1 MDIAEPPPLPPSP
14 APQVAA
20 SASLARVS
28 LGRQIA
34 INIFWFANNVHWNAL
49 LSVVLPTAVATL
61 LPFADK
67 DLNLALVLAP
77 GTLVAFVVN
86 PLTGALSDY
95 ARFRLGRRRPFMLAG
110 TVLNVAVLLALGY
123 VCDTADGRYSATE
136 LLWLFIGLFV
146 LLQFSNNF
154 ANSPWS
160 AIIADQVPEA
170 QRGSASGFYGLMTLL
185 GTAAGVELA
194 AAIVTTNANPGQ
206 QPPNTLPFR
215 SALLTVFVVL
225 AVVQVVFVALTVLT
239 VRETPAS
246 AEPRLF
252 AWGAFFARFRFEP
265 RAYPDFSWILLTRVL
280 IMTGIWTI
288 NFFLLYYMT
297 DVLGITGNGHGASA
311 FGFTVSSPQQ
321 AIAFFL
327 PLVLVSAALTVY
339 FAGWLS
345 DRIGRKKLVY
355 LSGAMMT
362 IVALIFIFEQN
373 LSAALVAALFFG
385 LGFGAYTSVDWALAT
400 DVLPPTDEFGK
411 YMGIWSAAGIIPQ
424 VIGVV
429 LGGTITHFL
438 KRLPNHLGYDAL
450 FAVTV
455 VLFLLGTL
463 LVRRVRGA
471 R

>member
-1 MDIAEPPPLPPSP
+1 MDIAEQAPPPPPSSSADTP
-14 APQVAA
+14 A
-20 SASLARVS
+20 ARVS
-28 LGRQIA
+28 LWHQLA
-34 INIFWFANNVHWNAL
+34 INIFWFANNIHWNAL
-49 LSVVLPTAVATL
+49 LSVLLPTAVATL

-67 DLNLALVLAP
+67 DINLALLLAP
-77 GTLVAFVVN
+77 GTLIAFIVN

-95 ARFRLGRRRPFMLAG
+95 ARFRLGRRRPFMVMG
-110 TVLNVAVLLALGY
+110 TVFNVAVLLALGI
-123 VCDTADGRYSATE
+123 VCYTADGRYSATT
-136 LLWLFIGLFV
+136 LLWLFIVLFA

-160 AIIADQVPEA
+160 AIIADQVPEV

-185 GTAAGVELA
+185 GTAVGVELA
-194 AAIVTTNANPGQ
+194 AAIVSTNANPGQ

-215 SALLTVFVVL
+215 AELLTLFIVL
-225 AVVQVVFVALTVLT
+225 AVIQIAFVALTVLT
-239 VRETPAS
+239 VRETLPPS
-246 AEPRLF
+246 PRPF
-252 AWGAFFARFRFEP
+252 SWGVFLGRFRFEP
-265 RAYPDFSWILLTRVL
+265 RAHPDFSWILLTRVL

-297 DVLGITGNGHGASA
+297 DVLGITGTGHGGSA
-311 FGFTVSSPQQ
+311 FGIAVSSPQQ
-321 AIAFFL
+321 AVAVFL
-327 PLVLVSAALTVY
+327 PLVLVSSALTVY

-345 DRIGRKKLVY
+345 DRVGRKKLVY
-355 LSGAMMT
+355 LAGAMMT
-362 IVALIFIFEQN
+362 IVALIFIFAQSF
-373 LSAALVAALFFG
+373 SAALVAALFFG

-400 DVLPPTDEFGK
+400 DVLPPTDEAGK

-438 KRLPNHLGYDAL
+438 KQLPNHLGYDAL
-450 FAVTV
+450 FGVTV

-463 LVRRVRGA
+463 LVRQVRGA

>member
-1 MDIAEPPPLPPSP
+1 MDFSEQRSSPSV
-14 APQVAA
+14 VAVDVPM
-20 SASLARVS
+20 ARVS
-28 LGRQIA
+28 LGSQIA
-34 INIFWFANNVHWNAL
+34 INLFWFSNNIHWNAL
-49 LSVVLPTAVATL
+49 LSIALPTAVATL

-95 ARFRLGRRRPFMLAG
+95 ARFRLGRRRPFMLIG
-110 TVLNVAVLLALGY
+110 TALNVVVLLALGY
-123 VCDTADGRYSATE
+123 VCYTADGRYSAGV
-136 LLWLFIGLFV
+136 LLWLFVLLFI
-146 LLQFSNNF
+146 LLQFANNF

-170 QRGSASGFYGLMTLL
+170 QRGSASGFYGLLTLL

-194 AAIVTTNANPGQ
+194 AAIVSTNANPGE

-215 SALLTVFVVL
+215 SALLTVFVLL
-225 AVVQVVFVALTVLT
+225 AAIQVVFVALTVLT
-239 VRETPAS
+239 VRETPL
-246 AEPRLF
+246 AEPRPF
-252 AWGAFFARFRFEP
+252 GWHAFFARFRFDP

-280 IMTGIWTI
+280 IMTGIWSI

-297 DVLGITGNGHGASA
+297 DVLGITGSGHGASA
-311 FGFTVSSPQQ
+311 FGFSVSSPQQ
-321 AIAFFL
+321 ALAFFL
-327 PLVLVSAALTVY
+327 PLVLVSSALTVY

-345 DRIGRKKLVY
+345 DRVGRKKLVY
-355 LSGAMMT
+355 LAGAMMT
-362 IVALIFIFEQN
+362 LVALIFIFAQSF
-373 LSAALVAALFFG
+373 SAALVAALFFG

-429 LGGTITHFL
+429 LGGIITHVL
-438 KRLPNHLGYDAL
+438 RQLPHHLGYDSL
-450 FAVTV
+450 FGITV

>member
-1 MDIAEPPPLPPSP
+1 MDIAEQPTPPAQP
-14 APQVAA
+14 APAIAA
-20 SASLARVS
+20 PTQRVS
-28 LGRQIA
+28 LGRQLA
-34 INIFWFANNVHWNAL
+34 INVFWLANNIHWNAL

-95 ARFRLGRRRPFMLAG
+95 ARFRLGRRRPFMLIG

-123 VCDTADGRYSATE
+123 VCYTADGRYGAAT
-136 LLWLFIGLFV
+136 LLWLFIGLFA
-146 LLQFSNNF
+146 LLQFANNF

-160 AIIADQVPEA
+160 AIIADQIPEA

-185 GTAAGVELA
+185 GTAVGVELA

-215 SALLTVFVVL
+215 TALLTLFVVL
-225 AVVQVVFVALTVLT
+225 AAIQVVFVALTVLA
-239 VRETPAS
+239 VRETPL
-246 AEPRLF
+246 AEPRPL
-252 AWGAFFARFRFEP
+252 AWGVFFARFRFDP
-265 RAYPDFSWILLTRVL
+265 RTYPDFSWILLTRVL
-280 IMTGIWTI
+280 IMTGIWSI

-321 AIAFFL
+321 ALAFFL
-327 PLVLVSAALTVY
+327 PLVLVSSALTVY

-345 DRIGRKKLVY
+345 DRVGRKKLVY
-355 LSGAMMT
+355 LAGAMMT
-362 IVALIFIFEQN
+362 IVALIFIFAQS

-400 DVLPPTDEFGK
+400 DVLPPTDESGK

-438 KRLPNHLGYDAL
+438 KQLPDHLGYDAL
-450 FAVTV
+450 FGVTV

-463 LVRRVRGA
+463 LVRQVRGA